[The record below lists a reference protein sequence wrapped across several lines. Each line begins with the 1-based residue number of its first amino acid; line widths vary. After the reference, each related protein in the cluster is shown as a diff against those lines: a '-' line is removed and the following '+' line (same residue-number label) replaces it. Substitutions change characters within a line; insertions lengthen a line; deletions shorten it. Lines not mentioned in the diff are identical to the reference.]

1 MRNNL
6 KFACRLG
13 AIICFLGVIFAFSM
27 AWFAEGI
34 DDDSQVQHPAH
45 VLSFEAYQEYLDKKH
60 EGDVEL
66 VGVYGVTKEFQEEVG
81 AEWVPITVDYTGG
94 MTWQMPRTC
103 DVAPVRII
111 DGDTFKAATITT
123 ISPTLEVTELTSFRL
138 LGVDT
143 PERREEGYQEAKDYL
158 QKMIGGKLIHVRL
171 KSGHGKKR
179 DSFGRFLVDIVLCTK
194 NSYVDIN
201 REIIKRGLGKEYPR

>member
-1 MRNNL
+1 MKNKKFIVNALVGSLIFLAFITLSVLWLTDDEL
-6 KFACRLG
+6 K
-13 AIICFLGVIFAFSM
+13 IH
-27 AWFAEGI
+27 
-34 DDDSQVQHPAH
+34 HPAH
-45 VLSFEAYQEYLDKKH
+45 VLSFEAYQEFLDKKH

-66 VGVYGVTKEFQEEVG
+66 VGVHGGTKEFQEEVG
-81 AEWVPITVDYTGG
+81 AEWVPITVDTGG
-94 MTWQMPRTC
+94 MTWLIPRTC

-111 DGDTFKAATITT
+111 DGDTFKAATVTS

-179 DSFGRFLVDIVLCTK
+179 DSFGRFLVDVVLCTK

-201 REIIKRGLGKEYPR
+201 REIIKKGLGKEYPR